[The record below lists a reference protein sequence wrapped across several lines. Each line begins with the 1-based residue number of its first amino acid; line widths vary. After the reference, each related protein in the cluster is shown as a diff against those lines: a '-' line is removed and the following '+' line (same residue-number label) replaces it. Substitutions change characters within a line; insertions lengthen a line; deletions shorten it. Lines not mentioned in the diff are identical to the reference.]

1 MSNKIGEF
9 FREKKLYCIWM
20 AIAVVLLW
28 LDRFTK
34 HLVVS
39 NMELNETINLIKI
52 GDTEVLNFYYCL
64 NTGAAFSK
72 FSGQRALLIAFTSV
86 VIIGLLILMAVGKVK
101 RPIHIAAVSLVVS
114 GGIGNLIDRVFNK
127 GQVIDFI
134 DVRLIN
140 FAIFNVA
147 DICAVVGAGLVLLA
161 VISDEIKGLKKKKRV
176 TEDVNSDGKA

>member
-1 MSNKIGEF
+1 M
-9 FREKKLYCIWM
+9 
-20 AIAVVLLW
+20 LW

-34 HLVVS
+34 YLVGS
-39 NMELNETINLIKI
+39 YMELNETINLIKF

-72 FSGQRALLIAFTSV
+72 FSGQRVLLIIFTSA
-86 VIIGLLILMAVGKVK
+86 VIIGLLILMAIGKVK
-101 RPIHIAAVSLVVS
+101 RPIHIAAVSLVIS

-147 DICAVVGAGLVLLA
+147 DICAVVGAGLVLLT
-161 VISDEIKGLKKKKRV
+161 VIIDEINGLKKKKAKV
-176 TEDVNSDGKA
+176 AEDANGDGEA

>member
-9 FREKKLYCIWM
+9 FREKKLYFMWFV
-20 AIAVVLLW
+20 IAAAMLW

-34 HLVVS
+34 YLVES
-39 NMELNETINLIKI
+39 YMELNETINLIKF

-72 FSGQRALLIAFTSV
+72 FSGQRVLLIVFTSA
-86 VIIGLLILMAVGKVK
+86 VIIGLLIMMAIGKIK
-101 RPIHIAAVSLVVS
+101 RPIHLAAVSLVIS

-147 DICAVVGAGLVLLA
+147 DICAVVGAGLVLLS
-161 VISDEIKGLKKKKRV
+161 VIIDEVKGLKKKKQIA
-176 TEDVNSDGKA
+176 EDANSDGKA